1 MKSQLKFWVLFPLA
15 LVLFQANAQKRTVD
29 PALTIVDESPTSS
42 GNVVPPFPFHLVN
55 PTFPTKVKKK
65 QQRGEIILQG
75 TVATDGSVQ
84 NLTQVKGNPT
94 FAAVAIEA
102 VRRWRYLPAMQD
114 EIAIE
119 IPRTITLK
127 YDLGNGARRP
137 EEPASAPTE
146 PLENLQ
152 HELES
157 GELFRVTAGIK
168 APRAVYAPDPEFSE
182 EARIAGCQGSIVLGA
197 IVGEDGTTRSVW
209 VVRSLGKG
217 LDESAVRAVSTWKF
231 VPAIRN
237 GKPVAVLVN
246 VETTYH
252 IY

>member
-1 MKSQLKFWVLFPLA
+1 MKSRSKIWVFYLLA
-15 LVLFQANAQKRTVD
+15 LALFQANAQKRRVD
-29 PALTIVDESPTSS
+29 PALTIVDESPSSS
-42 GNVVPPFPFHLVN
+42 GDVIPPFPFHLVN

-94 FAAVAIEA
+94 FSTAAIEA
-102 VRRWRYLPAMQD
+102 VRRWRYLPAMQNGV
-114 EIAIE
+114 AVE
-119 IPRTITLK
+119 IPRTINMK
-127 YDLGNGARRP
+127 YDLGNDAWRP
-137 EEPASAPTE
+137 EEPASAPTV
-146 PLENLQ
+146 PLEDVQ

-157 GELFRVTAGIK
+157 GELFRVTAGMK
-168 APRAVYAPDPEFSE
+168 APRAVYAPDPEYSE
-182 EARIAGCQGSIVLGA
+182 EARIERCQGSIVLGA
-197 IVGEDGTTRSVW
+197 VVGEDGTTRSVW

-217 LDESAVRAVSTWKF
+217 LDESAVRAVGTWKF
-231 VPAIRN
+231 VPALKN